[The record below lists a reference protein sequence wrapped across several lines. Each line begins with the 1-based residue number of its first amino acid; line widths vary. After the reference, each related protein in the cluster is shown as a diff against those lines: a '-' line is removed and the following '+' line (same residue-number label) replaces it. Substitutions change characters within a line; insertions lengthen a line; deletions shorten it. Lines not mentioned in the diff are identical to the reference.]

1 MKIISHALSGAAAG
15 ITIGFLLA
23 LSFSLLNHTTVFM
36 SSTPDFINQ
45 FPNSLIATIASA
57 GLWAL
62 MGIVFDVGSY
72 LIFETQWNIT
82 RQTIV
87 HFIVTFAL
95 FTPLALL
102 AGWFPIQSYFMMYLI
117 EFVIIYVIIWA
128 VSMQIAK
135 SKVHQLNQLLN
146 KAKK

>member
-1 MKIISHALSGAAAG
+1 MKIISHTISGAAAG

-72 LIFETQWNIT
+72 LIFETQWSIT

-102 AGWFPIQSYFMMYLI
+102 AGWFPVQSYLIFYFI
-117 EFVIIYVIIWA
+117 EFVIIYIIVWFI
-128 VSMQIAK
+128 SMQIAK
-135 SKVHQLNQLLN
+135 QKVQRLNQLVD